1 MNNANW
7 LAIIEEPG
15 LSRTLCLDGSGAQLA
30 ARAIEES
37 DRANAALIV
46 RADAPH
52 RPLPA
57 PPLPE
62 GPVHEVPGLAQ
73 ASPPV
78 SIHPAEALR
87 LAGLLAAQP
96 QFDGVVWLCG
106 QSNLWAHLSAGE
118 VVSVSR
124 LASARLLLALN
135 EPLSA
140 PEGSALD
147 RALDDCRSRP
157 ERVLRYLDGTAE
169 PGAAAGAIL
178 GAELAAARPWWLGQR
193 VIALDSAAAPGW
205 AEICAR
211 ALAAQGGEVITGDG
225 EAALIAG
232 LQRARGGK

>member
-1 MNNANW
+1 MDTNW
-7 LAIIEEPG
+7 LAIVEEPG
-15 LSRTLCLDGSGAQLA
+15 LNRALRIETSGAISD
-30 ARAIEES
+30 ARAIEKT
-37 DRANAALIV
+37 DWAGAAVTARIY
-46 RADAPH
+46 APP

-62 GPVHEVPGLAQ
+62 GPVSEVPGLAQ

-78 SIHPAEALR
+78 SVHPAEALR
-87 LAGLLAAQP
+87 LSGLLAAQP

-106 QSNLWAHLSAGE
+106 QSSLWAHLSAGE
-118 VVSVSR
+118 VVSISR

-140 PEGSALD
+140 PEGPAFD

-157 ERVLRYLDGTAE
+157 ERMLRYLDGAAE

-178 GAELAAARPWWLGQR
+178 GAELAAAKPWWLGQR
-193 VIALDSAAAPGW
+193 VITLDSAAAPGW
-205 AEICAR
+205 GATCAS

-232 LQRARGGK
+232 LQRAWSGK

>member
-1 MNNANW
+1 MDDTNW

-15 LSRTLCLDGSGAQLA
+15 LSRALSLDGSGTLLA
-30 ARAIEES
+30 ARPIAES
-37 DRANAALIV
+37 DLANAALIA
-46 RADAPH
+46 RGDAAP

-57 PPLPE
+57 PPLPD
-62 GPVHEVPGLAQ
+62 GLVREVPGLAQ
-73 ASPPV
+73 ASPPASV
-78 SIHPAEALR
+78 HPAEALR

-106 QSNLWAHLSAGE
+106 QTSLWAHLSAGE

-135 EPLSA
+135 EPLDA
-140 PEGSALD
+140 PEGPAFE
-147 RALDDCRSRP
+147 RAVDDCRSRP
-157 ERVLRYLDGTAE
+157 ERMLRYLDGAAE
-169 PGAAAGAIL
+169 PGAAAGAVL

-193 VIALDSAAAPGW
+193 VIALDSTAAPGW
-205 AEICAR
+205 GATCAR

-232 LQRARGGK
+232 LQRARSGK